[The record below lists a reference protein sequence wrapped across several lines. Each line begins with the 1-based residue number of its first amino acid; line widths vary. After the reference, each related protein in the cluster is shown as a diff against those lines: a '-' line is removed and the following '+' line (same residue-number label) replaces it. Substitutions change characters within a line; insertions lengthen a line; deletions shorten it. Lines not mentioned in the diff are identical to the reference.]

1 MDKIFYNEASAAKL
15 GWEPD
20 WFGAEEIDEDLI
32 EKVIEFQKS
41 LGLTADGLVGP
52 TTHRRIWT
60 QRESKLSSYPQ
71 LEIRNP
77 PRINNIIYNNDYL

>member
-1 MDKIFYNEASAAKL
+1 MDKIFYNEASSAKL

-20 WFGAEEIDEDLI
+20 WFGCEEIDEELI

-60 QRESKLSSYPQ
+60 HREEQLSSYPQ
-71 LEIRNP
+71 LEMRNP
-77 PRINNIIYNNDYL
+77 PRS